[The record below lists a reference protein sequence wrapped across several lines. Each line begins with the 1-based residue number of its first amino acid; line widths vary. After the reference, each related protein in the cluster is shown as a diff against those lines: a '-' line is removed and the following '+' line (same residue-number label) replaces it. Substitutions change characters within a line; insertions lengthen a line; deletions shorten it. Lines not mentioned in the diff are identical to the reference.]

1 MKKVF
6 YTISEQVMPAG
17 RNRSDQ
23 IHLLCRLLQLRNKKT
38 EKSYVEYHVLRNES
52 GIMKIYG

>member
-23 IHLLCRLLQLRNKKT
+23 IHLLCRLLQLRNKKP
-38 EKSYVEYHVLRNES
+38 EK
-52 GIMKIYG
+52 